1 MVVEN
6 GTSRLVVNCRV
17 PSFHF
22 FLMKYGN
29 YLDEFANSQISD
41 LHVFA
46 VEKLPF
52 SAPSP
57 QFHSREALYR
67 ISIEFLLWKKSV

>member
-1 MVVEN
+1 
-6 GTSRLVVNCRV
+6 
-17 PSFHF
+17 
-22 FLMKYGN
+22 MKYGN